1 MNPYTVSARQ
11 PESERSD
18 REQAPKSFRL
28 IRRYTSLLPAA
39 LVVLGTACGGTSL
52 PEFGTGGGGSVSAT
66 GGSGGS
72 ATTGGTGGSVS
83 ATGGTGGSATTGGS
97 GGSAT
102 TGGTGGSATTGG
114 SGGSST
120 TGGTG
125 GTGTGGTAT
134 TGGSGGSSA
143 GAGGSGAGG
152 STPAND
158 GGSGCTVGG
167 KTYPEGATGI
177 PADCNTCSCSGG
189 QLICTLKACNVDPPC
204 GGIAGLTCGKGQ
216 FCKFPIATKCGAG
229 DQMGTCS
236 TIPQTCTTSSP
247 GAAIYLPICGCDN
260 KTYSSECDANNHGVS
275 IAHSGQCETAP
286 GTTCGGIAGA
296 SCGKG
301 EYCAFPAAAKCGAG
315 DQTGTCAK
323 KPVACTELYQ
333 PVCGCDGK
341 TYGNSCSAAN
351 AGVSVASQGECSS
364 PGKACGAR
372 AGNTCTANQYCAY
385 VDGQYCGAADA
396 ESTCKP
402 RPQVCTTEYAPVCGC
417 DGKTY
422 GNSCAAAQAGSG
434 VDHTGPCTGSGHS
447 CVVSGVTYPDGTGNI
462 PAADGCNTCSCND
475 GSLACTKK
483 ACPPV
488 GQICGGLAGFT
499 CGASEY
505 CAYTEG
511 QHCGAADASA
521 VCKARPEVCDT
532 ISSPV
537 CGCNGTT
544 YANSCEAARAGTG
557 VSAKGACQG

>member
-1 MNPYTVSARQ
+1 VREVLIMNPYTVSARQ
-11 PESERSD
+11 PDAERSD
-18 REQAPKSFRL
+18 RAQAPTSFQL
-28 IRRYTSLLPAA
+28 VRRYTSLLPAA

-52 PEFGTGGGGSVSAT
+52 PEFGTGGAGSVSAT

-72 ATTGGTGGSVS
+72 TTGGTGG
-83 ATGGTGGSATTGGS
+83 G
-97 GGSAT
+97 
-102 TGGTGGSATTGG
+102 
-114 SGGSST
+114 ST

-125 GTGTGGTAT
+125 GGSTTGGAAGNSGTGGTTT
-134 TGGSGGSSA
+134 TGGSGGAAGGA
-143 GAGGSGAGG
+143 GAGASGAGG
-152 STPAND
+152 STPASD
-158 GGSGCTVGG
+158 GGAGCTIGG
-167 KTYPEGATGI
+167 KTYPDGATGI
-177 PADCNTCSCSGG
+177 AADCNTCSCSGG

-204 GGIAGLTCGKGQ
+204 GGIAGLTCGKSQ
-216 FCKFPIATKCGAG
+216 FCKFPIATKCGSG
-229 DQMGTCS
+229 DQTGTC
-236 TIPQTCTTSSP
+236 TAIPQTCTSSP
-247 GAAIYLPICGCDN
+247 APAIYLPVCGCDN

-275 IAHSGQCETAP
+275 VAHSGQCETAP
-286 GTTCGGIAGA
+286 GATCGGIAGT

-301 EYCAFPAAAKCGAG
+301 EYCAFPASAKCGAG

-323 KPVACTELYQ
+323 KPEACTELYQ

-351 AGVSVASQGECSS
+351 AGVSVAAQGECSS

-434 VDHTGPCTGSGHS
+434 VNHTGPCTGSGHS

-483 ACPPV
+483 ACPV

-499 CGASEY
+499 CGVSEY

-521 VCKARPEVCDT
+521 ICKPRPDACDT
-532 ISSPV
+532 IYSPV
-537 CGCNGTT
+537 CGCNGKT
-544 YANSCEAARAGTG
+544 YANSCEAARGGTG
-557 VSAKGACQG
+557 ISAEGACPG